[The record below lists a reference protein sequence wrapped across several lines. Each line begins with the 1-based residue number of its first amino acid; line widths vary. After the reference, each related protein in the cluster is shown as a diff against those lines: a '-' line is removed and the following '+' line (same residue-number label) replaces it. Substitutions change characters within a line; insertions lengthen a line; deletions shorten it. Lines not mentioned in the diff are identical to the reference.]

1 MWDFKCMRGRFS
13 KLFFSWQSIFFSASF
28 LVRIALTGKGWNS
41 VEQGWNKLGHIRG
54 DASEQFRWSG
64 WAILGHQR
72 ARPLSVSF
80 LFRTS
85 GKETEVA
92 SPLGME
98 KYGRFDFSPW
108 KPEYLAHNRPELM
121 MAYADVQFSLFRFQF
136 HALLRSGE
144 PLFPRWLLK
153 LLAKVLGHKHVKMYE
168 SITAQ
173 HISQVWNLLWCVLWY
188 DWLIQNLHQSAVGLT
203 NARRRSLVCS
213 TTWKNCFMF
222 TTLVYFSTC
231 SKDWKRSDPK
241 TIQKIYCGVES
252 SWRQTMKSDANLI
265 LRHNISFDRSFQQHF
280 VNYSWLKMW
289 YLAKVA
295 IETEILEWVM
305 GYCWCCSFKRRKA
318 SYDVQLKRAVFK
330 RCYRI
335 EKPFL

>member
-13 KLFFSWQSIFFSASF
+13 KLFFFSWQSIFFSASF

-64 WAILGHQR
+64 WAILGRQR

-153 LLAKVLGHKHVKMYE
+153 LLAKVFFTKKKTYFYPKKVFWFTFIVKFFRANL
-168 SITAQ
+168 TCDT
-173 HISQVWNLLWCVLWY
+173 HSQNSNPPWAMKNMGDLVFHPEY
-188 DWLIQNLHQSAVGLT
+188 IIIRQKIGQNPWWHML
-203 NARRRSLVCS
+203 RS
-213 TTWKNCFMF
+213 
-222 TTLVYFSTC
+222 TLVS
-231 SKDWKRSDPK
+231 
-241 TIQKIYCGVES
+241 
-252 SWRQTMKSDANLI
+252 
-265 LRHNISFDRSFQQHF
+265 
-280 VNYSWLKMW
+280 
-289 YLAKVA
+289 
-295 IETEILEWVM
+295 
-305 GYCWCCSFKRRKA
+305 
-318 SYDVQLKRAVFK
+318 
-330 RCYRI
+330 
-335 EKPFL
+335 

>member
-1 MWDFKCMRGRFS
+1 MPFRKCPFRNALYQDVLFQIVLCNALSQFALYQTAIKQERSIFIIHVISDFEISNAWGVDFRSC
-13 KLFFSWQSIFFSASF
+13 FFSWQSIFFSASF

-64 WAILGHQR
+64 WAILGRQR

-144 PLFPRWLLK
+144 PLFPRWSLNLPT
-153 LLAKVLGHKHVKMYE
+153 KVLGSLE
-168 SITAQ
+168 CPPA
-173 HISQVWNLLWCVLWY
+173 
-188 DWLIQNLHQSAVGLT
+188 DW
-203 NARRRSLVCS
+203 
-213 TTWKNCFMF
+213 
-222 TTLVYFSTC
+222 
-231 SKDWKRSDPK
+231 
-241 TIQKIYCGVES
+241 
-252 SWRQTMKSDANLI
+252 
-265 LRHNISFDRSFQQHF
+265 
-280 VNYSWLKMW
+280 
-289 YLAKVA
+289 
-295 IETEILEWVM
+295 
-305 GYCWCCSFKRRKA
+305 
-318 SYDVQLKRAVFK
+318 
-330 RCYRI
+330 
-335 EKPFL
+335 